1 MITLPANFIDNL
13 IATMGGTIS
22 DVLPIFLF
30 VAGIFLASWII
41 GNMALGMIENK
52 QDYFNN
58 DKK

>member
-13 IATMGGTIS
+13 ISTMGGTIS

-41 GNMALGMIENK
+41 GNIAWGMIENK